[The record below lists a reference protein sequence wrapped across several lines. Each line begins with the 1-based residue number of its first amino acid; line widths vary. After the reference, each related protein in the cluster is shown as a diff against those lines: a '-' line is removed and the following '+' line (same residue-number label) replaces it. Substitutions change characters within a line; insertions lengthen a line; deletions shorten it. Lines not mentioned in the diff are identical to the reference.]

1 MEGYWEVERC
11 CCVERS
17 EGDRVH
23 VLGLATVRSGIQ
35 QQQQQPPAAWG
46 SPEGQDY
53 VTPGSGLLE
62 RVLGPASGGQERAD
76 SVLKRSSRGMTYQGA
91 G

>member
-1 MEGYWEVERC
+1 MERC

-35 QQQQQPPAAWG
+35 QQQQQPPGAVQLPGAAQRDRTM
-46 SPEGQDY
+46 SHQD
-53 VTPGSGLLE
+53 LAL
-62 RVLGPASGGQERAD
+62 
-76 SVLKRSSRGMTYQGA
+76 
-91 G
+91 